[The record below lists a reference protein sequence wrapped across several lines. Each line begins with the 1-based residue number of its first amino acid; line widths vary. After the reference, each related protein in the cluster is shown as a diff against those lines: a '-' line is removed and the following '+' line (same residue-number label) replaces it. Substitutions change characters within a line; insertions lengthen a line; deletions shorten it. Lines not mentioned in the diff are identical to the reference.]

1 MVSYEKDEAMN
12 HLRPWWR
19 KVLGNLIANKAR
31 TARVVLSV
39 AVSAEPIACSS
50 TLCTA
55 FVNLPM

>member
-1 MVSYEKDEAMN
+1 MN